1 MIKLI
6 LISISFLL
14 IQSNLMGQ
22 IRFANDTITG
32 RNSELIDI
40 ELIVESENNF
50 SEIEFDLQLS
60 NPTVCYLVNI
70 VEQNN
75 ILSQELLAKEDGL
88 FSVKLSIRESIDNL
102 VIKSKLLS
110 GNDSTT
116 SIRIFNL
123 SIDSVEFVEDTATI
137 KNIFFDGSG
146 PYVRFLSSNSPYP
159 NPIFS
164 GGVETV
170 EFYNDIDT
178 DIHIRVCNSD
188 GFIFIDEKKLYE
200 KGKNFFEINTTNL
213 SAGAYFISIYSQI
226 GFSSQKFVVIK

>member
-1 MIKLI
+1 MMKLI

-14 IQSNLMGQ
+14 IQSNLIGQ

-32 RNSELIDI
+32 RNSEVIDI
-40 ELIVESENNF
+40 ELIVESENDF

-60 NPTVCYLVNI
+60 NPTVCYLENI

-88 FSVKLSIRESIDNL
+88 FSVKLSISENIDNL
-102 VIKSKLLS
+102 IIKSKLLS
-110 GNDSTT
+110 GNDSTS
-116 SIRIFNL
+116 SIRIFNIR
-123 SIDSVEFVEDTATI
+123 IDSVEFAEDTATI

-146 PYVRFLSSNSPYP
+146 PYVRFLSSNPPYP

-188 GFIFIDEKKLYE
+188 GFIFIDDKKLYE
-200 KGKNFFEINTTNL
+200 KGKNSFEINTTNL